1 MHLKIHV
8 SRIAHDSLYIIA
20 MVLTQ
25 GSSHSSD
32 YFDDDPEFLK
42 AINEVAIPGDAG
54 PSPTNA
60 SPTKPAPTDFE
71 LNPFQDADQL
81 PPLTQRA
88 LKRQRSPDDD
98 LYADEEEGAQYHGV
112 LNAVDGNDKGDDES
126 YLQSFTYGASRFG
139 EFGEYMARKRA
150 KLQIQNTEMNNGS
163 DDKQDSIREDHVFS
177 GLQIYVGFA
186 IFITFCP

>member
-1 MHLKIHV
+1 
-8 SRIAHDSLYIIA
+8 

-25 GSSHSSD
+25 SSSHSSD

-54 PSPTNA
+54 PSPSKT
-60 SPTKPAPTDFE
+60 SPTKPAPVNDE
-71 LNPFQDADQL
+71 PNPFEDADEP

-98 LYADEEEGAQYHGV
+98 LYADEEEGVQYHGV

-150 KLQIQNTEMNNGS
+150 KLQIQNQEIECGE
-163 DDKQDSIREDHVFS
+163 DDNTPKSRIFS
-177 GLQIYVGFA
+177 GLQIYVRSSCCRVVDA
-186 IFITFCP
+186 